1 MPSPDS
7 LREALLAAGAMK
19 RRPALRQL
27 SREHHGALVLA
38 LRIAKAGDTDA
49 ISHLMATVPS
59 FFTQELEPHFR
70 DEETTL
76 LHALAMAGANAL
88 VRRTLDEHQL
98 LRGLVDRIAAGHV
111 ASLVEF
117 AQALRAH
124 VRFEES
130 ELFAMAETL
139 LPAEILDA
147 APPASRTPTSCRLAP
162 K

>member
-1 MPSPDS
+1 MSYS
-7 LREALLAAGAMK
+7 A
-19 RRPALRQL
+19 
-27 SREHHGALVLA
+27 S
-38 LRIAKAGDTDA
+38 
-49 ISHLMATVPS
+49 
-59 FFTQELEPHFR
+59 
-70 DEETTL
+70 
-76 LHALAMAGANAL
+76 NASA
-88 VRRTLDEHQL
+88 RTL
-98 LRGLVDRIAAGHV
+98 

>member
-1 MPSPDS
+1 
-7 LREALLAAGAMK
+7 MK

-49 ISHLMATVPS
+49 IGHLMATVPS

-76 LHALAMAGANAL
+76 LPALATGGADVL
-88 VRRTLDEHQL
+88 VQRTLAEHQR
-98 LRGLVDRIAAGHV
+98 LRGLGARIAAGHI

-117 AQALRAH
+117 AHALRAH
-124 VRFEES
+124 VRFEEH
-130 ELFAMAETL
+130 ELFATAEML
-139 LPAEILDA
+139 LPAELLDA
-147 APPASRTPTSCRLAP
+147 APPASRTPSSCRLAP